1 MHRLCS
7 KKALVMIK
15 VYIGYLGTSLV
26 TFPLTWLIRSLT
38 SPSLF
43 SIPKPNSDTDPNPNP
58 KIPGSTLKIC
68 SNPNPNP
75 KPNPNPNI
83 LS

>member
-15 VYIGYLGTSLV
+15 VYTGHLGTSLV

-38 SPSLF
+38 STSLF
-43 SIPKPNSDTDPNPNP
+43 SIPKPNSDTDPKPTP
-58 KIPGSTLKIC
+58 
-68 SNPNPNP
+68 NPNPNP
-75 KPNPNPNI
+75 KT
-83 LS
+83 LKKLF